1 MGHHLPAS
9 ETPFKWRF
17 AGGPMVAKWLGRF
30 VIFQGDPV
38 QYCKETLYF
47 CDFSGEGGSDP
58 CPPYGSAH
66 ALTFLLKQ
74 LEVKISLVIN
84 VKYFYLLL

>member
-30 VIFQGDPV
+30 VNFQGDPV
-38 QYCKETLYF
+38 QYCKETLYY
-47 CDFSGEGGSDP
+47 CDFS
-58 CPPYGSAH
+58 YGSAH
-66 ALTFLLKQ
+66 ALTSLLKQ
-74 LEVKISLVIN
+74 LEVNS
-84 VKYFYLLL
+84 FLL